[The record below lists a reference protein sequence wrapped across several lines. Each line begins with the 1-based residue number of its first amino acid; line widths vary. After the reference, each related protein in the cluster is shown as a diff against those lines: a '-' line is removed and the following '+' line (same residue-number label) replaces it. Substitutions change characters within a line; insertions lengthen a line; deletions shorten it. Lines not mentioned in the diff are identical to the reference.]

1 MNPLICPLCTTTDTT
16 AHPPYLKNRALKLKK
31 KVCILQHGLRG
42 HSRSTGAEILRAR
55 NKSTILRYTAGR
67 AMANVITRR
76 PPAFTA
82 VFRHISQPLTQV
94 TQY

>member
-1 MNPLICPLCTTTDTT
+1 MYVFYSMDYVVIPAAQDR
-16 AHPPYLKNRALKLKK
+16 K
-31 KVCILQHGLRG
+31 
-42 HSRSTGAEILRAR
+42 ILRAR

-82 VFRHISQPLTQV
+82 VFRHISEPLTQV